1 VISLKEQ
8 KTKFP
13 YLGQKFKQ
21 INLTV
26 SHKSIAGQFVGLHEE
41 KKKSN
46 LDAAFGDKGHKV
58 ITTTA
63 TTKPNPTKWGQ
74 QTKVITVLVCILYAV
89 FFFHVKQ

>member
-26 SHKSIAGQFVGLHEE
+26 SHKSIAGQFVGLQEE
-41 KKKSN
+41 KKIKLRCS
-46 LDAAFGDKGHKV
+46 V
-58 ITTTA
+58 
-63 TTKPNPTKWGQ
+63 WGQ
-74 QTKVITVLVCILYAV
+74 GTQSYNNNSNNQAKS
-89 FFFHVKQ
+89 H